1 MKKNWRK
8 KNKPTTKRNI
18 KKNTQNPANNAKKR
32 QATIEKTHNVGKQHE
47 KQRSAQKRKPPSKTT
62 GQSAETAAHN
72 KRKAGDRQTT
82 IK

>member
-8 KNKPTTKRNI
+8 KTSAATENKT
-18 KKNTQNPANNAKKR
+18 
-32 QATIEKTHNVGKQHE
+32 TIEKTHNVGKQHE
-47 KQRSAQKRKPPSKTT
+47 KQRSAQKCKTPSKTT

-72 KRKAGDRQTT
+72 KRKAGDRKTT

>member
-8 KNKPTTKRNI
+8 KNND
-18 KKNTQNPANNAKKR
+18 KKNDQHRNA
-32 QATIEKTHNVGKQHE
+32 E
-47 KQRSAQKRKPPSKTT
+47 KRKPPSKTT
-62 GQSAETAAHN
+62 GQSEETAAHN

>member
-1 MKKNWRK
+1 LTKKKTN
-8 KNKPTTKRNI
+8 
-18 KKNTQNPANNAKKR
+18 QR
-32 QATIEKTHNVGKQHE
+32 QKETISTEMLN
-47 KQRSAQKRKPPSKTT
+47 KRKPPSKTT